1 MNKFSKILSI
11 SILLSSA
18 LYATSSDENII
29 SFEQKRI
36 SQNPNVKIKDIK
48 INTKKELPLNGWY
61 GYILDV
67 EANVQGKDINAKDI
81 LFSDGK
87 YISLELIDS
96 TTGKSLKDLVTPNLT
111 DNFHDK
117 SKLIAGNHNAK
128 DKIVV
133 FSDPLCPFCMEY
145 IPEVINYVNKN
156 SDSIALYYYAFPLV
170 QIHPASEALS
180 KIIEVAKN
188 KGVKDIEL
196 KAYKTDWETYFSP
209 KENDEKKILEAFN
222 KELKTNIK
230 LEEIASKD
238 INEKLSKD
246 MSMGEEVMVT
256 GTPTIFVNGV
266 KDTTRELYKTLGKK

>member
-1 MNKFSKILSI
+1 MNFSKILSL
-11 SILLSSA
+11 SVILSA
-18 LYATSSDENII
+18 SLFANDSTVVD
-29 SFEQKRI
+29 FEKKRVA
-36 SQNPNVKIKDIK
+36 QNPNVKVKDVK
-48 INTKKELPLNGWY
+48 VNVKKDLPLAGWN

-67 EANVQGKDINAKDI
+67 EAIVQEKSLKVKDI
-81 LFSDGK
+81 LFSNGD
-87 YISLELIDS
+87 YIALDLIDAK
-96 TTGKSLKDLVTPNLT
+96 TGKSLKDLVTPNLT
-111 DNFHDK
+111 SNYYDK
-117 SKLIAGNHNAK
+117 TKLIAGNHNAK

-188 KGVKDIEL
+188 KGIKNIEL
-196 KAYKTDWETYFSP
+196 KAYETDWEAYFSP

>member
-1 MNKFSKILSI
+1 MNFSKILSL
-11 SILLSSA
+11 SVILSA
-18 LYATSSDENII
+18 SLFANDTTVVD
-29 SFEQKRI
+29 FEKKRVA
-36 SQNPNVKIKDIK
+36 QNPNVKVKDVK
-48 INTKKELPLNGWY
+48 VNVKKDLPLAGWN

-67 EANVQGKDINAKDI
+67 EAIVQEKSLKVKDI
-81 LFSDGK
+81 LFSNGD
-87 YISLELIDS
+87 YIALDLIDAK
-96 TTGKSLKDLVTPNLT
+96 TGKSLKDLVTPNLT
-111 DNFHDK
+111 SNYYDK
-117 SKLIAGNHNAK
+117 TKLIAGNHNAK

-256 GTPTIFVNGV
+256 GTPTIFVNSV

>member
-1 MNKFSKILSI
+1 MNFSKILSL
-11 SILLSSA
+11 SVILSA
-18 LYATSSDENII
+18 SLFANDSTVVD
-29 SFEQKRI
+29 FEKKRVA
-36 SQNPNVKIKDIK
+36 QNPNVKVKDVK
-48 INTKKELPLNGWY
+48 VNTKKDLPLAGWN

-67 EANVQGKDINAKDI
+67 EAIVQEKSLKVKDI
-81 LFSDGK
+81 LFSNGD
-87 YISLELIDS
+87 YIALDLIDAK
-96 TTGKSLKDLVTPNLT
+96 TGKSLKDLVTPNLT
-111 DNFHDK
+111 SNYYDK
-117 SKLIAGNHNAK
+117 TKLIAGNHNAK
-128 DKIVV
+128 DKIVI

-156 SDSIALYYYAFPLV
+156 NDSIALYYYAFPLV

>member
-1 MNKFSKILSI
+1 MNFSKILSL
-11 SILLSSA
+11 SVILSA
-18 LYATSSDENII
+18 SLFANDSTVVD
-29 SFEQKRI
+29 FEKKRVA
-36 SQNPNVKIKDIK
+36 QNPNVKVKDVK
-48 INTKKELPLNGWY
+48 VNTKKDLPLAGWN

-67 EANVQGKDINAKDI
+67 EAIVQEKSLKVKDI
-81 LFSDGK
+81 LFSNGD
-87 YISLELIDS
+87 YIALDLIDAK
-96 TTGKSLKDLVTPNLT
+96 TGKSLKDLVTPNLT
-111 DNFHDK
+111 SNYYDK
-117 SKLIAGNHNAK
+117 TKLIAGNHNAK

-156 SDSIALYYYAFPLV
+156 SNSIALYYYAFPLV

-266 KDTTRELYKTLGKK
+266 KDTTRELYKALGKK

>member
-1 MNKFSKILSI
+1 MNKLTKL
-11 SILLSSA
+11 LVLSSITS
-18 LYATSSDENII
+18 ATLFANDSTVVD
-29 SFEQKRI
+29 FEKKRVA
-36 SQNPNVKIKDIK
+36 QNPNVKVKDVK
-48 INTKKELPLNGWY
+48 VNTKKDLPLAGWN

-67 EANVQGKDINAKDI
+67 EAIVQEKSLKAKDI
-81 LFSDGK
+81 LFSNGD
-87 YISLELIDS
+87 YIALDLIDAK
-96 TTGKSLKDLVTPNLT
+96 TGKSLKDLVTPNLT
-111 DNFHDK
+111 SNYYDK
-117 SKLIAGNHNAK
+117 TKLIAGNHNAK

-246 MSMGEEVMVT
+246 KSMGEEVMVT
-256 GTPTIFVNGV
+256 GTPTIFVNSV

>member
-1 MNKFSKILSI
+1 MNFSKILSL
-11 SILLSSA
+11 SVILSA
-18 LYATSSDENII
+18 SLFANDSTVVD
-29 SFEQKRI
+29 FEKKRVA
-36 SQNPNVKIKDIK
+36 QNPNVKVKDVK
-48 INTKKELPLNGWY
+48 VNTKKDLSLAGWN

-67 EANVQGKDINAKDI
+67 EAIVQEKSLKVKDI
-81 LFSDGK
+81 LFSNGD
-87 YISLELIDS
+87 YIALDLIDAK
-96 TTGKSLKDLVTPNLT
+96 TGKSLKDLVTPNLT
-111 DNFHDK
+111 SNYYDK
-117 SKLIAGNHNAK
+117 TKLIAGNHNAK

>member
-1 MNKFSKILSI
+1 MNFSKILSL
-11 SILLSSA
+11 SVILSA
-18 LYATSSDENII
+18 SLFANDSTVVD
-29 SFEQKRI
+29 FEKKRVA
-36 SQNPNVKIKDIK
+36 QNPNVKVKDVK
-48 INTKKELPLNGWY
+48 VNTKKDLPLAGWN

-67 EANVQGKDINAKDI
+67 EAIVQEKSLKVKDI
-81 LFSDGK
+81 LFSNGD
-87 YISLELIDS
+87 YIALDLIDAK
-96 TTGKSLKDLVTPNLT
+96 TGKSLKDLVTPNLT
-111 DNFHDK
+111 SNYYDK
-117 SKLIAGNHNAK
+117 TKLIAGNHNAK

-156 SDSIALYYYAFPLV
+156 SDSITLYYYAFPLV

-196 KAYKTDWETYFSP
+196 KAYETDWETYFSP

>member
-1 MNKFSKILSI
+1 MNFSKILSL
-11 SILLSSA
+11 SVILSA
-18 LYATSSDENII
+18 SLFANDSTVVD
-29 SFEQKRI
+29 FEKKRVA
-36 SQNPNVKIKDIK
+36 QNPNVKVKDVK
-48 INTKKELPLNGWY
+48 VNTKKDLPLAGWN

-67 EANVQGKDINAKDI
+67 EAIVQEKSLKVKDI
-81 LFSDGK
+81 LFSNGD
-87 YISLELIDS
+87 YIALDLIDAK
-96 TTGKSLKDLVTPNLT
+96 TGKSLKDLVTPNLT
-111 DNFHDK
+111 SNYYDK
-117 SKLIAGNHNAK
+117 TKLIAGNHNAK

-256 GTPTIFVNGV
+256 GTPTIFVNGA

>member
-1 MNKFSKILSI
+1 MNFSKILSL
-11 SILLSSA
+11 SVILSA
-18 LYATSSDENII
+18 SLFANDSTVVD
-29 SFEQKRI
+29 FEKKRVA
-36 SQNPNVKIKDIK
+36 QNPNVKVKDVK
-48 INTKKELPLNGWY
+48 VNTKKDLPLAGWN

-67 EANVQGKDINAKDI
+67 EAIVQEKSLKVKDI
-81 LFSDGK
+81 LFSNGD
-87 YISLELIDS
+87 YIALDLID
-96 TTGKSLKDLVTPNLT
+96 TKTGKSLKDLVTPNLT
-111 DNFHDK
+111 SNYYDK
-117 SKLIAGNHNAK
+117 TKLIAGNHNAK

>member
-1 MNKFSKILSI
+1 MNFTKILSL
-11 SILLSSA
+11 SVILSA
-18 LYATSSDENII
+18 SLFANDSTVVD
-29 SFEQKRI
+29 FEKKRVA
-36 SQNPNVKIKDIK
+36 QNPNVKVKDVK
-48 INTKKELPLNGWY
+48 VNTKKDLPLAGWN

-67 EANVQGKDINAKDI
+67 EAIVQEKSLKVKDI
-81 LFSDGK
+81 LFSNGD
-87 YISLELIDS
+87 YIALDLIDAK
-96 TTGKSLKDLVTPNLT
+96 TGKSLKDLVTPNLT
-111 DNFHDK
+111 SNYYDK
-117 SKLIAGNHNAK
+117 TKLIAGNHNAK

-156 SDSIALYYYAFPLV
+156 SNSIALYYYAFPLV

>member
-1 MNKFSKILSI
+1 MNFSKILSL
-11 SILLSSA
+11 SVILSA
-18 LYATSSDENII
+18 SLFANDSTVVD
-29 SFEQKRI
+29 FEKKRVA
-36 SQNPNVKIKDIK
+36 QNPNVKVKDVK
-48 INTKKELPLNGWY
+48 VNTKKDLPLAGWN

-67 EANVQGKDINAKDI
+67 EAIVQEKSLKVKDI
-81 LFSDGK
+81 LFSNGD
-87 YISLELIDS
+87 YIALDLID
-96 TTGKSLKDLVTPNLT
+96 TKTGKSLKDLVTPNLT
-111 DNFHDK
+111 SNYYDK
-117 SKLIAGNHNAK
+117 TKLIAGNHNAK

-266 KDTTRELYKTLGKK
+266 KDTTRELYKTLEKK

>member
-1 MNKFSKILSI
+1 MNFSKILSLSVI
-11 SILLSSA
+11 LSASLFANDSIVV
-18 LYATSSDENII
+18 D
-29 SFEQKRI
+29 FEKKRVA
-36 SQNPNVKIKDIK
+36 QNPNVKVKDVK
-48 INTKKELPLNGWY
+48 VNTKKDLALAGWN

-67 EANVQGKDINAKDI
+67 EAIVQEKSLKVKDI
-81 LFSDGK
+81 LFSNGD
-87 YISLELIDS
+87 YIALDLIDAK
-96 TTGKSLKDLVTPNLT
+96 TGKSLKDLVTPNLT
-111 DNFHDK
+111 SNYYDK
-117 SKLIAGNHNAK
+117 TKLIAGNHNAK

-180 KIIEVAKN
+180 KIIEIAKS
-188 KGVKDIEL
+188 KSIKDIEL

-209 KENDEKKILEAFN
+209 KENDERKILEAFN

-230 LEEIASKD
+230 LEDIASTD
-238 INEKLSKD
+238 INQKLSKD

>member
-1 MNKFSKILSI
+1 MNFSKILSL
-11 SILLSSA
+11 SVILSA
-18 LYATSSDENII
+18 SLFANDTTVVD
-29 SFEQKRI
+29 FEKKRVA
-36 SQNPNVKIKDIK
+36 QNPNVKVKDVK
-48 INTKKELPLNGWY
+48 VNVKKDLPLAGWN

-67 EANVQGKDINAKDI
+67 EAIVQEKSLKVKDI
-81 LFSDGK
+81 LFSNGD
-87 YISLELIDS
+87 YIALDLIDAK
-96 TTGKSLKDLVTPNLT
+96 TGKSLKDLVTPNLT
-111 DNFHDK
+111 SNYYDK
-117 SKLIAGNHNAK
+117 TKLIAGNHNAK

>member
-1 MNKFSKILSI
+1 MNFTKILSL
-11 SILLSSA
+11 SVILSA
-18 LYATSSDENII
+18 SLFANDSTVVD
-29 SFEQKRI
+29 FEKKRDA
-36 SQNPNVKIKDIK
+36 QNPNVKVKDVK
-48 INTKKELPLNGWY
+48 VNVKKDLPLAGWN

-67 EANVQGKDINAKDI
+67 EAIVQEKSLKVKDI
-81 LFSDGK
+81 LFSNGD
-87 YISLELIDS
+87 YIALDLIDAK
-96 TTGKSLKDLVTPNLT
+96 TGKSLKDLVTPNLT
-111 DNFHDK
+111 LNYYDK
-117 SKLIAGNHNAK
+117 TKLIAGNHNAK

-188 KGVKDIEL
+188 KGVKNIEL
-196 KAYKTDWETYFSP
+196 KAYETDWETYFSP

>member
-1 MNKFSKILSI
+1 MNFSKILSL
-11 SILLSSA
+11 SVILSA
-18 LYATSSDENII
+18 SLFANDSTVVD
-29 SFEQKRI
+29 FEKKRVA
-36 SQNPNVKIKDIK
+36 QNPNVKVKDVK
-48 INTKKELPLNGWY
+48 VNTKKDLPLAGWN

-67 EANVQGKDINAKDI
+67 EAIVQEKSLKVKDI
-81 LFSDGK
+81 LFSNGD
-87 YISLELIDS
+87 YIALDLIDAK
-96 TTGKSLKDLVTPNLT
+96 TGKSLKDLVTPNLT
-111 DNFHDK
+111 SNYYDK
-117 SKLIAGNHNAK
+117 TKLIAGNHNAK

-196 KAYKTDWETYFSP
+196 KAYKTDWETYFSS

-266 KDTTRELYKTLGKK
+266 KDTTREVYKTLGKK

>member
-1 MNKFSKILSI
+1 MNFSKILSL
-11 SILLSSA
+11 SVILSA
-18 LYATSSDENII
+18 SLFANDSTVVD
-29 SFEQKRI
+29 FEKKRVA
-36 SQNPNVKIKDIK
+36 QNPNVKVKDVK
-48 INTKKELPLNGWY
+48 VNVKKDLPLAGWN

-67 EANVQGKDINAKDI
+67 EAIVQEKSLKVKDI
-81 LFSDGK
+81 LFSNGD
-87 YISLELIDS
+87 YIALDLIDAK
-96 TTGKSLKDLVTPNLT
+96 TGKSLKDLVTPNLT
-111 DNFHDK
+111 SNYYDK
-117 SKLIAGNHNAK
+117 TKLIAGNHNAK

-196 KAYKTDWETYFSP
+196 KAYETDWETYFSP

>member
-1 MNKFSKILSI
+1 MNFSKILSL
-11 SILLSSA
+11 SVILSA
-18 LYATSSDENII
+18 SLFANDSTVVD
-29 SFEQKRI
+29 FEKKRVA
-36 SQNPNVKIKDIK
+36 QNPNVKVKDVK
-48 INTKKELPLNGWY
+48 VNTKKDLPLAGWN

-67 EANVQGKDINAKDI
+67 EAIVQEKSLKVKDI
-81 LFSDGK
+81 LFSNGD
-87 YISLELIDS
+87 YIALDLIDAK
-96 TTGKSLKDLVTPNLT
+96 TGKSLKDLVTPNLT
-111 DNFHDK
+111 SNYYDK
-117 SKLIAGNHNAK
+117 TKLIAGNHNAK

-209 KENDEKKILEAFN
+209 KENDEKKILESFN

-246 MSMGEEVMVT
+246 MSMGEEVIVT

>member
-1 MNKFSKILSI
+1 MNFSKILSL
-11 SILLSSA
+11 SVILSA
-18 LYATSSDENII
+18 SLFANDSTVVD
-29 SFEQKRI
+29 FEKKRVA
-36 SQNPNVKIKDIK
+36 QNPNVKVKDVK
-48 INTKKELPLNGWY
+48 VNTKKDLPLAGWN

-67 EANVQGKDINAKDI
+67 EAIVQEKSLKVKDI
-81 LFSDGK
+81 LFSNGD
-87 YISLELIDS
+87 YIALDLIDAK
-96 TTGKSLKDLVTPNLT
+96 TGKSLKDLVTPNLT
-111 DNFHDK
+111 SNYYDK
-117 SKLIAGNHNAK
+117 TKLIAGNHNAK

-156 SDSIALYYYAFPLV
+156 SNSIALYYYAFPLV

-256 GTPTIFVNGV
+256 GTPTIFINGV

>member
-1 MNKFSKILSI
+1 MNFSKILSL
-11 SILLSSA
+11 SVILSA
-18 LYATSSDENII
+18 SLFANDSTVVD
-29 SFEQKRI
+29 FEKKRVA
-36 SQNPNVKIKDIK
+36 QNPNVKVKDVK
-48 INTKKELPLNGWY
+48 VNTKKDLPLAGWN

-67 EANVQGKDINAKDI
+67 EAIVQEKSLKVKDI
-81 LFSDGK
+81 LFSNGD
-87 YISLELIDS
+87 YIALDLIDAK
-96 TTGKSLKDLVTPNLT
+96 TGKSLKDLVTPNLT
-111 DNFHDK
+111 SNYYDK
-117 SKLIAGNHNAK
+117 TKLIAGNHNAK

-230 LEEIASKD
+230 LEEITSKD

>member
-1 MNKFSKILSI
+1 MNFSKILSL
-11 SILLSSA
+11 SVILSA
-18 LYATSSDENII
+18 SLFANDSTVVD
-29 SFEQKRI
+29 FEKKRVA
-36 SQNPNVKIKDIK
+36 QNPNVKVKDVK
-48 INTKKELPLNGWY
+48 VNTKKDLPLAGWN

-67 EANVQGKDINAKDI
+67 EAIIQEKSLKVKDI
-81 LFSDGK
+81 LFSNGD
-87 YISLELIDS
+87 YIALDLIDAK
-96 TTGKSLKDLVTPNLT
+96 TGKSLKDLVTPNLT
-111 DNFHDK
+111 SNYYDK
-117 SKLIAGNHNAK
+117 TKLIAGNHNAK

>member
-1 MNKFSKILSI
+1 MNFSKILSL
-11 SILLSSA
+11 SVILSA
-18 LYATSSDENII
+18 SLFANDSTVVD
-29 SFEQKRI
+29 FEKKRVA
-36 SQNPNVKIKDIK
+36 QNPNVKVKDVK
-48 INTKKELPLNGWY
+48 VNVKKDLPLAGWN

-67 EANVQGKDINAKDI
+67 EAIVQEKSLKVKDI
-81 LFSDGK
+81 LFSNGD
-87 YISLELIDS
+87 YIALDLIDAK
-96 TTGKSLKDLVTPNLT
+96 TGKSLKDLVTPNLT
-111 DNFHDK
+111 SNYYDK
-117 SKLIAGNHNAK
+117 TKLIAGNHNAK

-156 SDSIALYYYAFPLV
+156 SDSIALYYYAFPLI

>member
-1 MNKFSKILSI
+1 MNFSKILSL
-11 SILLSSA
+11 SVILSA
-18 LYATSSDENII
+18 SLFANDSTVVD
-29 SFEQKRI
+29 FEKKRVA
-36 SQNPNVKIKDIK
+36 QNPNVKVKDVK
-48 INTKKELPLNGWY
+48 VNTKKDLPLAGWN

-67 EANVQGKDINAKDI
+67 EAIVQEKSLKVKDI
-81 LFSDGK
+81 LFSNGD
-87 YISLELIDS
+87 YIALDLIDAK
-96 TTGKSLKDLVTPNLT
+96 TGKSLKDLVTPNLT
-111 DNFHDK
+111 SNYYDK
-117 SKLIAGNHNAK
+117 TKLIAGNHNAK

-256 GTPTIFVNGV
+256 GTPTIFVNSV

>member
-1 MNKFSKILSI
+1 MNFTKILSL
-11 SILLSSA
+11 SVILSA
-18 LYATSSDENII
+18 SLFANDSTVVD
-29 SFEQKRI
+29 FEKKRDA
-36 SQNPNVKIKDIK
+36 QNPNVKVKDVK
-48 INTKKELPLNGWY
+48 VNVKKDLPLAGWN

-67 EANVQGKDINAKDI
+67 EAIVQEKSLKVKDI
-81 LFSDGK
+81 LFSNGD
-87 YISLELIDS
+87 YIALDLIDAK
-96 TTGKSLKDLVTPNLT
+96 TGKSLKDLVTPNLT
-111 DNFHDK
+111 SNYYDK
-117 SKLIAGNHNAK
+117 TKLIAGNHNAK

-188 KGVKDIEL
+188 KGVKNIEL
-196 KAYKTDWETYFSP
+196 KAYETDWETYFSP

>member
-1 MNKFSKILSI
+1 MNFSKILSL
-11 SILLSSA
+11 SVILSA
-18 LYATSSDENII
+18 SLFANDSTVVD
-29 SFEQKRI
+29 FEKKRVA
-36 SQNPNVKIKDIK
+36 QNPNVKVKDVK
-48 INTKKELPLNGWY
+48 VNTKKDLPLAGWN

-67 EANVQGKDINAKDI
+67 EAIVQEKSLKVKDI
-81 LFSDGK
+81 LFSNGD
-87 YISLELIDS
+87 YIALDLIDAK
-96 TTGKSLKDLVTPNLT
+96 TGKSLKDLVTPNLT
-111 DNFHDK
+111 SNYYDK
-117 SKLIAGNHNAK
+117 TKLIAGNHNAK

-209 KENDEKKILEAFN
+209 KENDKKKILEAFN

-246 MSMGEEVMVT
+246 MSMGEEIMVT

>member
-1 MNKFSKILSI
+1 MNFSKILSL
-11 SILLSSA
+11 SVILSA
-18 LYATSSDENII
+18 SLFANDSTVVD
-29 SFEQKRI
+29 FEKKRVA
-36 SQNPNVKIKDIK
+36 QNPNVKVKDVK
-48 INTKKELPLNGWY
+48 VNTKKDLPLAGWN

-67 EANVQGKDINAKDI
+67 EAIVQEKSLKVKDI
-81 LFSDGK
+81 LFSNGD
-87 YISLELIDS
+87 YIALDLIDAK
-96 TTGKSLKDLVTPNLT
+96 TGKSLKDLVTPNLT
-111 DNFHDK
+111 SNYYDK
-117 SKLIAGNHNAK
+117 TKLIAGNHNAK

-156 SDSIALYYYAFPLV
+156 SGSIALYYYAFPLV

>member
-1 MNKFSKILSI
+1 MNFSKILSL
-11 SILLSSA
+11 SVILSA
-18 LYATSSDENII
+18 SLFANDSTVVD
-29 SFEQKRI
+29 FEKKRVA
-36 SQNPNVKIKDIK
+36 QNPNVKVKDVK
-48 INTKKELPLNGWY
+48 VNTKKDLPLAGWN

-67 EANVQGKDINAKDI
+67 EAIVQEKSLKVKDI
-81 LFSDGK
+81 LFSNGD
-87 YISLELIDS
+87 YIALDLIDAK
-96 TTGKSLKDLVTPNLT
+96 TGKSLKDLVTPNLT
-111 DNFHDK
+111 SNYYDK
-117 SKLIAGNHNAK
+117 TKLIAGNHNAK

-209 KENDEKKILEAFN
+209 KENDDKKILEAFN

-246 MSMGEEVMVT
+246 MSMGEEIMVT

>member
-1 MNKFSKILSI
+1 MNFSKILSL
-11 SILLSSA
+11 SVILSA
-18 LYATSSDENII
+18 SLFANDSTVVD
-29 SFEQKRI
+29 FEKKRVA
-36 SQNPNVKIKDIK
+36 QNPNVKVKDVK
-48 INTKKELPLNGWY
+48 VNTKKDLPLAGWN

-67 EANVQGKDINAKDI
+67 EAIVQEKSLKVKDI
-81 LFSDGK
+81 LFSNGD
-87 YISLELIDS
+87 YIALDLIDAK
-96 TTGKSLKDLVTPNLT
+96 TGKSLKDLVTPNLT
-111 DNFHDK
+111 SNYYDK
-117 SKLIAGNHNAK
+117 TKLIAGNHNAK

-188 KGVKDIEL
+188 KGIKNIEL
-196 KAYKTDWETYFSP
+196 KAYETDWETYFSP

-256 GTPTIFVNGV
+256 GTPTIFVNGI

>member
-1 MNKFSKILSI
+1 MNFSKILSL
-11 SILLSSA
+11 SVILSA
-18 LYATSSDENII
+18 SLFANDSTVVD
-29 SFEQKRI
+29 FEKKRVA
-36 SQNPNVKIKDIK
+36 QNPNVKVKDVK
-48 INTKKELPLNGWY
+48 VNTKKDLPLAGWN

-67 EANVQGKDINAKDI
+67 EAIVQEKSLKVKDI
-81 LFSDGK
+81 LFSNGD
-87 YISLELIDS
+87 YIALDLIDAK
-96 TTGKSLKDLVTPNLT
+96 TGKSLKDLVTPNLT
-111 DNFHDK
+111 SNYYDK
-117 SKLIAGNHNAK
+117 TKLIAGNHNAK

-180 KIIEVAKN
+180 KVIEVAKN

>member
-1 MNKFSKILSI
+1 MNFSKILSL
-11 SILLSSA
+11 SVILSA
-18 LYATSSDENII
+18 SLFANDSTVVD
-29 SFEQKRI
+29 FEKKRVA
-36 SQNPNVKIKDIK
+36 QNPNVKVKDVK
-48 INTKKELPLNGWY
+48 VNVKKDLPLAGWN

-67 EANVQGKDINAKDI
+67 EAIVQEKSLKVKDI
-81 LFSDGK
+81 LFSNGD
-87 YISLELIDS
+87 YIALDLIDAK
-96 TTGKSLKDLVTPNLT
+96 TGKSLKDLVTPNLT
-111 DNFHDK
+111 SNYYDK
-117 SKLIAGNHNAK
+117 TKLIAGNHNAK

-188 KGVKDIEL
+188 KGIKNIEL
-196 KAYKTDWETYFSP
+196 KAYETDWETYFSP

>member
-1 MNKFSKILSI
+1 MNFSKILSL
-11 SILLSSA
+11 SVILSA
-18 LYATSSDENII
+18 SLFANDSTVVD
-29 SFEQKRI
+29 FEKKRVA
-36 SQNPNVKIKDIK
+36 QNPNVKVKDVK
-48 INTKKELPLNGWY
+48 VNTKKDLPLAGWNS
-61 GYILDV
+61 YILDV
-67 EANVQGKDINAKDI
+67 EAIVQEKSLKVKDI
-81 LFSDGK
+81 LFSNGD
-87 YISLELIDS
+87 YIALDLIDAK
-96 TTGKSLKDLVTPNLT
+96 TGKSLKDLVTPNLT
-111 DNFHDK
+111 SNYYDK
-117 SKLIAGNHNAK
+117 TKLIAGNHNAK

>member
-1 MNKFSKILSI
+1 MNFSKILSL
-11 SILLSSA
+11 SIILSASLFA
-18 LYATSSDENII
+18 NDGTVVD
-29 SFEQKRI
+29 FEKKRVA
-36 SQNPNVKIKDIK
+36 QNPNVKVKDVK
-48 INTKKELPLNGWY
+48 VNTKKDLPLAGWN

-67 EANVQGKDINAKDI
+67 EAIVQEKSLKVKDI
-81 LFSDGK
+81 LFSNGD
-87 YISLELIDS
+87 YIALDLIDAK
-96 TTGKSLKDLVTPNLT
+96 TGKSLKDLVTPNLT
-111 DNFHDK
+111 SNYYDK
-117 SKLIAGNHNAK
+117 TKLIAGNHNAK

>member
-1 MNKFSKILSI
+1 MNFSKILSL
-11 SILLSSA
+11 SVILSA
-18 LYATSSDENII
+18 SLFANDSTVVD
-29 SFEQKRI
+29 FEKKRVA
-36 SQNPNVKIKDIK
+36 QNPNVKVKDVK
-48 INTKKELPLNGWY
+48 VNTKKDLPLAGWN

-67 EANVQGKDINAKDI
+67 EAIVQEKSLKVKDI
-81 LFSDGK
+81 LFSNGD
-87 YISLELIDS
+87 YIALDLIDAK
-96 TTGKSLKDLVTPNLT
+96 TGKSLKDLVTPNLT
-111 DNFHDK
+111 SNYYDK
-117 SKLIAGNHNAK
+117 TKLIAGNHNAK

-156 SDSIALYYYAFPLV
+156 SNSIALYYYAFPLV

-180 KIIEVAKN
+180 KVIEVAKN